1 MLIIQNRQI
10 FSDDNKYV
18 HRIGTDTYFKR
29 STLLPEDTIDRF
41 EEVESI
47 PLYTKAEYDNKVAE
61 LVRKRYTADEEF
73 ALQRKMLN
81 VTMQS
86 ATFSADTSDTIA
98 TEYAAYNEYV
108 EQCKAEAPELLNA
121 EKQAEA
127 EREFAEGEESTEE
140 EVPSDAENE
149 IPE

>member
-29 STLLPEDTIDRF
+29 STLLPEDTIDNF
-41 EEVESI
+41 EEVDSI

-81 VTMQS
+81 VTIQP
-86 ATFSADTSDTIA
+86 ATFSADTSDAIVA
-98 TEYAAYNEYV
+98 EYAAYNEYV

-121 EKQAEA
+121 EKLAEA
-127 EREFAEGEESTEE
+127 ERELNDGEEPIDKESTEE
-140 EVPSDAENE
+140 PSDVAE
-149 IPE
+149 

>member
-18 HRIGTDTYFKR
+18 HRLGTDTYFKR
-29 STLLPEDTIDRF
+29 STLLPEDTIDNF

-73 ALQRKMLN
+73 ALQRKMMN
-81 VTMQS
+81 TIISS
-86 ATFSADTSDTIA
+86 ATLSDEIIESVTNEY
-98 TEYAAYNEYV
+98 TEYNTYIN
-108 EQCKAEAPELLNA
+108 QCKELAADYL
-121 EKQAEA
+121 
-127 EREFAEGEESTEE
+127 RET
-140 EVPSDAENE
+140 N
-149 IPE
+149 